1 MDYRNTVNL
10 PKTKF
15 SMKANLSQ
23 KEPQLLDFWKKTDIY
38 KKLIQKNK
46 DKKKFILHDG
56 PPYANGHIHLGT
68 ALNKI
73 LKDIIIKYKLMA
85 GFNSPYVPGWDCHG
99 LPIEYQLMKNLGKNK
114 STIDKIEF
122 RKKAVEFAMKFVGIQ
137 RDEFVRLGCIG
148 DWENPYLTLKNEYES
163 AIISVFRNLLKSG
176 YIYRQLKPVYWCASC
191 ETALADAEV
200 EYADH
205 TSPSI
210 FVKFPVVAVPHSL
223 TPRLPKSAAADGGQ
237 VSLSRSLSVLIW
249 TTTPW
254 TLPANVALAFQPNI
268 DYVLIEIPSGEK
280 YIFAEARLDYVKKV
294 LKITDCKIISKIK
307 GSRLEGIK
315 CRNPIVERESV
326 GILADFVSLE
336 EGTGVVHIAPG
347 HGAEDYSVGLKYKLP
362 IISPVDGRGR
372 FTEDVEIFKE
382 QNVFAA
388 NEGIIKFLEDK
399 KLLLA
404 QTGITHS
411 YPHCWRCKKPIIF
424 RATKQWFLSV
434 EKENLRQTLLDS
446 IKKVQWVP
454 QYGENRMRGMIEAR
468 PDWCLSRQRYWGTPL
483 PVIYCSECDE
493 PVTDDSVMEKIENII
508 KGDGSNKYLEMQVEE
523 ILPKDIKCKKCAGKN
538 FKKSDDI
545 LDVWF
550 DSGVSSFA
558 VLKPDK
564 KLAFPADLYL
574 EGSDQHRG
582 WFQTSLI
589 PAVAL
594 EKIPP
599 YKAVLTHGFV
609 VDGEGRKM
617 SKSLGNV
624 IVPQDIMKKY
634 GAEILR
640 LWVASG
646 DYKED
651 IRLSQ
656 EILTHLIEAYRKM
669 RNTLRF
675 ILGNI
680 NDFSADDRVS
690 YAELPDIDKW
700 MLSKLQRLITEIRNG
715 YDNYEFHR
723 VFRLVY
729 NFCVIELSS
738 FYFDI
743 LKDRLYT
750 FNKKSKER
758 LSAQTV
764 IEEIFIKLIPVL
776 APIISFTT
784 EEAYE
789 EYKNTHEIRN
799 SKSEIRNLFKESV
812 FLLDMPGADEKLIN
826 EGIEK
831 KFEKI
836 IEIRNFVLKLLEDER
851 KKEVIGNSLEA
862 KVVLYT
868 SDEGTRKFL
877 NDNLQNLLY
886 TFLVSQIE
894 ISDKSAGGVK
904 DEGKNIEAKVL
915 HAGGKKCT
923 RCWMWSE
930 TVGDDPSHQE
940 ICSKCVKNL

>member
-1 MDYRNTVNL
+1 MDYRDTVNL

-23 KEPQLLDFWKKTDIY
+23 KEPLLLDLWKKTDIY
-38 KKLIQKNK
+38 KKLVRKNK
-46 DKKKFILHDG
+46 GKKKFILHDG

-73 LKDIIIKYKLMA
+73 LKDIIVKYKFMS
-85 GFNSPYVPGWDCHG
+85 GFDSPYVPGWDCHG
-99 LPIEYQLMKNLGKNK
+99 LPIEYQLMKDLGKNK

-122 RKKAVEFAMKFVGIQ
+122 RKKAVEYAMKFVGIQ
-137 RDEFVRLGCIG
+137 REEFVRLGCIG

-163 AIISVFRNLLKSG
+163 AIIGVFRKLLKNG

-210 FVKFPVVAVPHSL
+210 FVKFPVISLPTPHF
-223 TPRLPKSAAADGGQ
+223 PLPAF
-237 VSLSRSLSVLIW
+237 VLIW

-254 TLPANVALAFQPNI
+254 TLPANVAIAFQPNI
-268 DYVLIEIPSGEK
+268 DYVIMEIPSGEK
-280 YIFAEARLDYVKKV
+280 YIFAEARLEYLKKV
-294 LKITDCKIISKIK
+294 LKISDCKIISKIK
-307 GSRLEGIK
+307 GSQIEGIK
-315 CRNPIVERESV
+315 CKNPVVERESV

-347 HGAEDYSVGLKYKLP
+347 HGTEDYIVGLKYKLP

-372 FTEDVEIFKE
+372 FTEDVEAFKG

-404 QTGITHS
+404 QAGISHS
-411 YPHCWRCKKPIIF
+411 YPHCWRCKRPIIF

-434 EKENLRQTLLDS
+434 EKENLRQKLLES
-446 IKKVQWVP
+446 INHVQWVP
-454 QYGENRMRGMIEAR
+454 QYGQNRMKGMLDAR

-483 PVIYCSECDE
+483 PVIYCADCDE
-493 PVTDDSVMEKIENII
+493 PVTDDGVIEKIEKII
-508 KGDGSNKYLEMQVEE
+508 YRDGSNKYLEMSFGE
-523 ILPKDIKCKKCAGKN
+523 ILPKGIKCEKCSGKN
-538 FKKSDDI
+538 FKKSEDI

-558 VLKPDK
+558 VLKQDES
-564 KLAFPADLYL
+564 LSFPADLYL

-594 EKIPP
+594 ENTAP
-599 YKAVLTHGFV
+599 YKTVVTHGFV

-640 LWVASG
+640 LWVASAN
-646 DYKED
+646 YQED

-656 EILTHLIEAYRKM
+656 EILDHLIDAYRKM
-669 RNTLRF
+669 RNTFRF
-675 ILGNI
+675 ILANI
-680 NDFSADDRVS
+680 SDFSAADRVP
-690 YAELPDIDKW
+690 YEKLPDIDKW
-700 MLSKLQRLITEIRNG
+700 MLLKLQRLIAETRSG

-723 VFRLVY
+723 VFRQVY
-729 NFCVIELSS
+729 NFCVVELSS

-758 LSAQTV
+758 LAAQTV
-764 IEEIFIKLIPVL
+764 IEEIFLKLLPVV

-784 EEAYE
+784 EEALA
-789 EYKNTHEIRN
+789 EYKTEDGRG
-799 SKSEIRNLFKESV
+799 KMEDSV
-812 FLLDMPGADEKLIN
+812 LLMDMPDADKKFLN
-826 EGIEK
+826 EEIEK

-836 IEIRNFVLKLLEDER
+836 IKIRDFVLKILESLR
-851 KKEVIGNSLEA
+851 KQGTIGNSLEA

-868 SDEGTRKFL
+868 ADGEIKKFL
-877 NDNLQNLLY
+877 KDNIQNLLY
-886 TFLVSQIE
+886 TFLVSQVE
-894 ISDKSAGGVK
+894 IADNPAGGTK
-904 DEGKNIEAKVL
+904 DEGENIEAKVL
-915 HAGGKKCT
+915 HAAGKKCV

-930 TVGDDPSHQE
+930 TVGSDSGHPE
-940 ICSKCVKNL
+940 ICTKCIKNL